1 MIALGTYP
9 KIVRKISTTNDYS
22 SNTIRYLIRVRYDKR
37 GDNILLSLAHNT
49 DFKASSVLR
58 TKLPILLFSSLVLV
72 EESNTHSDN
81 QT

>member
-1 MIALGTYP
+1 M
-9 KIVRKISTTNDYS
+9 TNVE
-22 SNTIRYLIRVRYDKR
+22 T
-37 GDNILLSLAHNT
+37 ILLSLAHNT
-49 DFKASSVLR
+49 DLKASSVLR